1 MPGWDAGGRWRLPA
15 NARRCDNAPAA
26 LVPVQAPCGSA
37 NEADSDAVATASS
50 TDKIREKKRRLLVRE
65 QRIVDTALHL
75 LLRQGVDQVT
85 VAAIA
90 SAAGIGKGTVY
101 KHFECKAEIMLRI
114 VLDYE
119 QRIAIQVRAGIAA
132 TEQGDRG
139 AAAKAYFD
147 SRLADPALDRLVQ
160 RLELRLESDPA
171 VAAQMEHLHRLRSSS
186 IAALN
191 DMVAKLIAR
200 GLLEDVPPHYHYLAC
215 WALAQGAVD
224 ICFNKSVA
232 DQFDDRDD
240 VMRFIARIG
249 VTMGNRGQL
258 RGD

>member
-1 MPGWDAGGRWRLPA
+1 M
-15 NARRCDNAPAA
+15 
-26 LVPVQAPCGSA
+26 
-37 NEADSDAVATASS
+37 ATASS
-50 TDKIREKKRRLLVRE
+50 TDRIREKKRHLQVRE
-65 QRIVDTALHL
+65 QRIVDTALRL
-75 LLRQGVDQVT
+75 LLSQGPDRVT

-101 KHFECKAEIMLRI
+101 KHFQGKAEIMLRI

-119 QRIAIQVRAGIAA
+119 QRISTQVKAGIIA
-132 TEQGDRG
+132 TEQGDPG

-160 RLELRLESDPA
+160 QLELRLESDPS
-171 VAAQMEHLHRLRSSS
+171 VVEQMAHLHRLRSSS
-186 IAALN
+186 VTALN